1 MSRRTRGL
9 AAWVL
14 AFLIMGAC
22 SPVKHES
29 NPTRTADRSPAA
41 SRPDQETGHP
51 AAARSG
57 GGNGSRPVAEDDAAS
72 DKEPDV
78 IFVPTPQDVV
88 DMMLHL
94 ARVKKEDLVYDLG
107 CGDGRVVVTA
117 AKRYG
122 CKAVGYDIDPQR
134 VKEARENVRSNRV
147 EHLARIVRKDI
158 FTLDLSKANVV
169 FLYLLPDLNV
179 KLIPQLEKLPPG
191 SRIIS
196 HEFDMEGVHPDVVL
210 KMDSPEDNDEH
221 TVYLWTTPL
230 KREPAGDKEKEASDP
245 SEDDDD
251 P

>member
-1 MSRRTRGL
+1 MSRRTIPL

-29 NPTRTADRSPAA
+29 NPTRGADRSPAT
-41 SRPDQETGHP
+41 SRPDPETGHP
-51 AAARSG
+51 VAAPSG
-57 GGNGSRPVAEDDAAS
+57 GGNGSGQAAEDDAVP
-72 DKEPDV
+72 DKDPDV

-107 CGDGRVVVTA
+107 CGDGRVVATA

-122 CKAVGYDIDPQR
+122 CRAVGYDIDPER
-134 VKEARENVRSNRV
+134 VKEARENLRRNRV
-147 EHLARIVRKDI
+147 EHLARIARKDI

-169 FLYLLPDLNV
+169 FLYLLPELNV

-196 HEFDMEGVHPDVVL
+196 HEFDMEGIHPDVVL

-230 KREPAGDKEKEASDP
+230 KREPAQEKEKEAPDTS
-245 SEDDDD
+245 DDDD